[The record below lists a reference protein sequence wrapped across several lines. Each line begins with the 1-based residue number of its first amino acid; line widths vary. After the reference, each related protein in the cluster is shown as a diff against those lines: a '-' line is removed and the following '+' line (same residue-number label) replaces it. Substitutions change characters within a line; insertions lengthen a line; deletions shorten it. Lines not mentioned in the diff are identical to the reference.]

1 MYHILFTPSSVSGY
15 LGYFHFLTIVNN
27 ATIKI
32 GTQIS
37 VQVSATTSFEYVP
50 RSEIAGLY
58 SNSIFNFLRTH
69 LVASLNVRQRKSSV

>member
-15 LGYFHFLTIVNN
+15 LGYFHLTIVDN

-37 VQVSATTSFEYVP
+37 VQVSTTTSFEYIP
-50 RSEIAGLY
+50 RSEIAGSHDSML
-58 SNSIFNFLRTH
+58 NSFRNHNTVFW
-69 LVASLNVRQRKSSV
+69 ASLMVQQ

>member
-15 LGYFHFLTIVNN
+15 LGYFHLTIVDN

-37 VQVSATTSFEYVP
+37 VQVSTTTSFEYIP

-58 SNSIFNFLRTH
+58 SNSIFNFFED
-69 LVASLNVRQRKSSV
+69 SSCSFFKC